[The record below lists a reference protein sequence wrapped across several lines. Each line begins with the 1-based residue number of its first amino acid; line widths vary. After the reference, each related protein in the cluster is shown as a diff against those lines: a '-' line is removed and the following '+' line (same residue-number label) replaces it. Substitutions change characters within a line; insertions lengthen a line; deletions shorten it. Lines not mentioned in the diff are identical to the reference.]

1 MKEHKGCFLPLNAL
15 ALHPHGERKFCLTS
29 NLPSVKNTEEF
40 DTQRMNIH
48 KELLNNEWPS
58 SCKSCKFKENQNIQ
72 SRRTRTWERKVSR
85 YGEDEAVE
93 MLYKQEKP
101 YIRHLEITF
110 SNLCNITCAMC
121 SSEFS
126 SSWLKL
132 DKKALDSGL
141 SFREFTRP
149 YQSINRMSQEMMEE
163 ILSHASEF
171 DLVIIKGGEP
181 TIEPL
186 CLEFLQKLGK
196 LNLPNDPL
204 VFIQTNGT
212 RDPSEWLPY
221 TKGLKLEV
229 GFSLDGWG
237 QVGDWIRGTD
247 FNQVLKNFRTVAQY
261 PSVQEVTVDFTFSL
275 FNCFHL
281 SDFFEKM
288 LELKSEI
295 PKLRECAVFQ
305 WVQQFYASPLSLTLE
320 SRLKVREQVSLIFD
334 KDPSF
339 FLNYENLLKVL
350 ELPRLPEASVET
362 AKKWTKFMNESRGFS
377 IFDLQPE
384 LISALEIQT

>member
-1 MKEHKGCFLPLNAL
+1 MTNHQGCFLPLNAL
-15 ALHPHGERKFCLTS
+15 AVHPHGDRKFCLTS
-29 NLPSVKNTEEF
+29 TLPAIKMAEEF
-40 DTQRMNIH
+40 DAQRMSIH
-48 KELLNNEWPS
+48 KDLLNDKWPA

-72 SRRTRTWERKVSR
+72 SRRTRTWERKISR
-85 YGEDEAVE
+85 YGESEAVE
-93 MLYKQEKP
+93 ILNKQEKP

-126 SSWLKL
+126 SSWIKL

-141 SFREFTRP
+141 NFRDFTRP
-149 YQSINRMSQEMMEE
+149 FQTVNRMTPQMMEE

-196 LNLPNDPL
+196 LRPENGPL

-212 RDPSEWLPY
+212 RDPAEWLPY
-221 TKGLKLEV
+221 TEGLKLEV

-237 QVGDWIRGTD
+237 KIGDWIRGTD
-247 FNQVLKNFRTVAQY
+247 FDQVLKNFKTVAMH
-261 PSVQEVTVDFTFSL
+261 PSVQEITVDFTFSL

-281 SDFFEKM
+281 ADFFEKM
-288 LELKSEI
+288 LELKRDT
-295 PKLRECAVFQ
+295 PKFRECAVFQ
-305 WVQQFYASPLSLTLE
+305 WVQQFYASPLSLALE
-320 SRLKVREQVSLIFD
+320 SRLKVKDQVSAVFE
-334 KDPSF
+334 KDPAL
-339 FLNYENLLKVL
+339 FLNFENLLKVL
-350 ELPRLPEASVET
+350 ELPRLSEAQIET
-362 AKKWTKFMNESRGFS
+362 ARKWTHFMNDSRGFS

-384 LISALEIQT
+384 LESALEK